1 MTTNATVKIPGNANF
16 CGGEIQNAKFQSLI
30 SKDNA
35 TEGEFWYDS
44 VTHKPMY
51 NNGTTNKEFGKEY
64 SVFTG
69 ADGTNVG
76 TSGLVPAPNATDNT
90 KFLCGDG
97 TYKTPEGRNYTFST
111 GLTNDNDTISVT
123 NYDRLIKNNAHPNAS
138 NQIAIGLNAST
149 NFSYGYQVAIGSYT
163 QTSGN
168 YCIALGDQA
177 KMSNGVTN
185 AIQIGQGT
193 NDTSNT
199 FQVWSYKLL
208 DKTTGL
214 IPDERLSNNI
224 AKTSAIPTTVAELT
238 DSSNYALKT
247 DINKVYKASGTVA
260 SASALPTLS
269 ASVLGNVYNVTTAF
283 NTTSDFVEGAG
294 KNINVGNDI
303 AVVNIGTDSSPV
315 YKFNVL
321 GDFVD
326 ISGKQDIITDLGTIR
341 SGAAL
346 GSTALQSI
354 SSSDVTTALGYTPC
368 KRISATNSALT
379 SSNGVCTWNIP
390 NTLATADVQV
400 SVYEVGSNS
409 NTIVYPAVEANAN
422 TVTVSLLS
430 TENISA
436 GAYKAVIAG

>member
-30 SKDNA
+30 SKENA

-64 SVFTG
+64 SIFTG
-69 ADGTNVG
+69 ADGTNAG
-76 TSGLVPAPNATDNT
+76 TSGLVPAPNSTDNT

-97 TYKTPEGRNYTFST
+97 TYKTPEGTTYTFST
-111 GLTNDNDTISVT
+111 GLTNNNNTISVT
-123 NYDRLIKNNAHPNAS
+123 DYNRLIKNNADGINKICIGTNAMINS
-138 NQIAIGLNAST
+138 
-149 NFSYGYQVAIGSYT
+149 SYGYQVAIGSYT
-163 QTSGN
+163 ETHGQ
-168 YCIALGDQA
+168 YCTALGDSA
-177 KMSNGVTN
+177 KTSIQVKN

-193 NDTSNT
+193 NNTSDT
-199 FQVWSYKLL
+199 FQAWSYKLL

-224 AKTSAIPTTVAELT
+224 AKTSDIPTTVAQLS

-326 ISGKQDIITDLGTIR
+326 ISGKQDVITDLSNIR

-354 SSSDVTTALGYTPC
+354 SSSDVTTALGYIPC

-379 SSNGVCTWNIP
+379 SSNGVCTWTIP
-390 NTLATADVQV
+390 NTLGTADVQV
-400 SVYEVGSNS
+400 SVYEVSSNS

-422 TVTVSLLS
+422 SVTVSLLS
-430 TENISA
+430 TGNISA